1 MSLKVI
7 LNDFKNKGFFKYILN
22 VKRGLRIQTNVLR
35 ALIYRELIGRASLVK
50 FGYLG
55 ILIEPLGVMAIFLI
69 IFTVVR
75 TRGASEEL
83 GVLLFLITGILIYTL
98 FNTIAIRSM
107 NSMDAN
113 ESLFFYRQV
122 QPIDTLYSRTIVEV
136 IIYTVVFIILVIIA
150 YLIRET
156 FIMSDFALLIV
167 SYISIS
173 IFSMGIGIFLMIATF
188 RYEWVKSVVI
198 FLLRPLWF
206 ISGVFFS
213 LNDIPQ
219 NIRPYLSWNPILQ
232 SIELARHS
240 FSETY
245 LLNES
250 VSLTYLIQ
258 VSLVVLTVSLWLYD
272 KNQRI
277 LRTK

>member
-1 MSLKVI
+1 MFLKVI

-22 VKRGLRIQTNVLR
+22 VKRGLRIQINVLR
-35 ALIYRELIGRASLVK
+35 ALIYREFIGRASLVK

-55 ILIEPLGVMAIFLI
+55 ILIEPLGVMAIFLV
-69 IFTVVR
+69 IFSLIR
-75 TRGASEEL
+75 TRGSSGEL
-83 GVLLFLITGILIYTL
+83 DVLLFLSTGIVIYTL
-98 FNTIAIRSM
+98 FTAIAIRSM

-113 ESLFFYRQV
+113 SSLFFYRQV
-122 QPIDTLYSRTIVEV
+122 QPIDTVYSRTIVEV
-136 IIYTVVFIILVIIA
+136 VIYSLVFIILVTIA
-150 YLIRET
+150 FLIRES
-156 FIMSDFALLIV
+156 FIIDDFALLIV
-167 SYISIS
+167 SFISIS
-173 IFSMGIGIFLMIATF
+173 IFSLGIGIFLMIATY
-188 RYEWVKSVVI
+188 RYEWVKSVVQ

-206 ISGVFFS
+206 MSGVFFS

-232 SIELARHS
+232 SIEIARHS
-240 FSETY
+240 FSNAY

-258 VSLVVLTVSLWLYD
+258 ISLVVLTISLWLYD
-272 KNQRI
+272 KNHRI